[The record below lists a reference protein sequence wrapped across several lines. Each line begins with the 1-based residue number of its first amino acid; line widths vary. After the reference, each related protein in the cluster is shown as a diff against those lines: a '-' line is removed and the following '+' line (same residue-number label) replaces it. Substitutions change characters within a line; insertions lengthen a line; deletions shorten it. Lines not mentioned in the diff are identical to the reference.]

1 MARITTEMF
10 MEKLNKVD
18 ERLDRMEAKLDGIE
32 SKLDAVI
39 NNSAAKN
46 PVKSGAGKATKTV
59 NTTKTEGMVVNA
71 TKNSVKIEIVDGTGK
86 GAGKQFIKLIFSGKP
101 SDKVRESMKSHGF
114 HFFSKDST
122 WSAYNNDKNMAFA
135 KSLIK

>member
-32 SKLDAVI
+32 TKLDAMI
-39 NNSAAKN
+39 NSSAVKN
-46 PVKSGAGKATKTV
+46 PVKSGAGKANKV
-59 NTTKTEGMVVNA
+59 NTTKTEGKVVNA
-71 TKNSVKIEIVDGTGK
+71 TKNTVKIEVVEGTGK

-101 SDKVRESMKSHGF
+101 SDKVRNDMKSHGF
-114 HFFSKDST
+114 HFFSNDST

-135 KSLIK
+135 KALIK

>member
-10 MEKLNKVD
+10 MEKLNTVD

-32 SKLDAVI
+32 TKLDAMI
-39 NNSAAKN
+39 NSTAVKN
-46 PVKSGAGKATKTV
+46 PVKSGAGKAV
-59 NTTKTEGMVVNA
+59 NTTKTEGKVVNA
-71 TKNSVKIEIVDGTGK
+71 TKNTVKIEVVEGTGK

-101 SDKVRESMKSHGF
+101 SDKVRNDMKSNGF
-114 HFFSKDST
+114 HFFGKDSS
-122 WSAYNNDKNMAFA
+122 WSAYNNDENMAFA

>member
-18 ERLDRMEAKLDGIE
+18 ERLDRMEEKLDGIE
-32 SKLDAVI
+32 TKLDAVI
-39 NNSAAKN
+39 NSSAVKN
-46 PVKSGAGKATKTV
+46 PVKSGAGKSEKAV
-59 NTTKTEGMVVNA
+59 NTTKTNGKVVNA
-71 TKNSVKIEIVDGTGK
+71 TKNTLKIEVVEGTGK

-101 SDKVRESMKSHGF
+101 SDKVREAMKSHGF

-122 WSAYNNDKNMAFA
+122 WSAHNSDKNMAFA